1 MQCPKCKN
9 EKQKVLYTR
18 PFGEETF
25 RKRQCQACGHKFVTY
40 EKAEKKNRKERS
52 YENNPYL

>member
-1 MQCPKCKN
+1 MLCPKCKH

-25 RKRQCQACGHKFVTY
+25 RKKQCQACGHKFVTY
-40 EKAEKKNRKERS
+40 EKAEEKDNAER
-52 YENNPYL
+52 